1 MKKYLILLPFI
12 LLANCSGPAQ
22 PKDQEDGTNEA
33 PEISGSTE
41 ASDSSTGDSAIRE
54 TKNVIYQGI
63 VKPAGISIYQ
73 QGTHRLLLPD
83 GRFILLESSSVDLNG
98 YVDEQVELLG
108 ALRPTV
114 EGAGTIM
121 RVESAK
127 LLAAQKP
134 AETGSGITSTGSALP
149 EDADTAPAEES
160 ATAPDTV
167 NEVPEAEPKKEV
179 TSEPEE
185 TKEDAGGNDT
195 RPASV
200 IPPSPGMEERTAKM
214 SQESFAPE
222 EWTQQYCTAHIGFC
236 IPVHRNWWFKSF
248 GTTTTYLWHVELN
261 SEEIADL
268 YDGPIHVNLI
278 SGAVTEAD
286 AQDKQVKSADGYLI
300 GFRSWT
306 DNRHFEIAAPKAL
319 GAAVRYITENLAEYL
334 PKE

>member
-121 RVESAK
+121 RGES
-127 LLAAQKP
+127 
-134 AETGSGITSTGSALP
+134 
-149 EDADTAPAEES
+149 
-160 ATAPDTV
+160 
-167 NEVPEAEPKKEV
+167 
-179 TSEPEE
+179 
-185 TKEDAGGNDT
+185 
-195 RPASV
+195 
-200 IPPSPGMEERTAKM
+200 
-214 SQESFAPE
+214 
-222 EWTQQYCTAHIGFC
+222 
-236 IPVHRNWWFKSF
+236 
-248 GTTTTYLWHVELN
+248 
-261 SEEIADL
+261 
-268 YDGPIHVNLI
+268 
-278 SGAVTEAD
+278 
-286 AQDKQVKSADGYLI
+286 
-300 GFRSWT
+300 
-306 DNRHFEIAAPKAL
+306 
-319 GAAVRYITENLAEYL
+319 
-334 PKE
+334 